1 MSIAILEDRDRGCF
15 VDYDSAFLDT
25 TERAALFEHLSAAPF
40 ESEVAN
46 GHRVRRQSVAYSDH
60 GLVYRYAGVERRG
73 LPWTPLLQA
82 LRDRL
87 RRVCGQPF
95 NFLLVNLYPDGQA
108 GLGWHADDEPEIY
121 EGSTIAS
128 ISLGEEREFQIRL
141 GREAHRSILLERGS
155 LLLMRGNTQKHYF
168 HQIPRSHAKDPRIN
182 LTFRRIRAPRALM
195 EGGGYTA
202 FVAAQFN
209 TKDRGCYAVR
219 ICSGK
224 KRHDVVREL
233 DAVDFE
239 HVSQQGVDAALR
251 MLEGKTPSEVV
262 CITPR
267 RADPRVRAMR
277 WDGEQA
283 EMNATIKLAN
293 ERLFRRDW

>member
-1 MSIAILEDRDRGCF
+1 MSAVRCG
-15 VDYDSAFLDT
+15 S
-25 TERAALFEHLSAAPF
+25 AALDDLAA
-40 ESEVAN
+40 
-46 GHRVRRQSVAYSDH
+46 SV
-60 GLVYRYAGVERRG
+60 
-73 LPWTPLLQA
+73 P
-82 LRDRL
+82 
-87 RRVCGQPF
+87 
-95 NFLLVNLYPDGQA
+95 
-108 GLGWHADDEPEIY
+108 
-121 EGSTIAS
+121 GSIAS
-128 ISLGEEREFQIRL
+128 ISLGGEREFQIRL
-141 GREAHRSILLERGS
+141 GREAHRSIVLERGS

-168 HQIPRSHAKDPRIN
+168 HQIPKSHAEDPRIN

-262 CITPR
+262 CITPH

-283 EMNATIKLAN
+283 EMNATIKMAN